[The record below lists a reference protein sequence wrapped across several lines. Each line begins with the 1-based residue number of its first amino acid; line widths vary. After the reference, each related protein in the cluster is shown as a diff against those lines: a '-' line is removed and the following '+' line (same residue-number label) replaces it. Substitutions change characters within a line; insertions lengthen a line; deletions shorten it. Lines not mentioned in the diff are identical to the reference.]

1 METIEYETQTRK
13 ISFVAEDLDPWPAD
27 TEESDKENLQTAW
40 EEDPPVRRPPMVKVH
55 SRKYLTQTPQS
66 DKAKTICR
74 VVSLVSLIV
83 AITCV
88 FIVMLIPQLCYFK
101 AAGICQ
107 HTESPSAPSEVSGLF
122 IVFLCMCNGP

>member
-13 ISFVAEDLDPWPAD
+13 ISFLGENDPVD
-27 TEESDKENLQTAW
+27 FEEGNLQTAW
-40 EEDPPVRRPPMVKVH
+40 EEDPPVRSMVKVD

-66 DKAKTICR
+66 EKAKTICR

-88 FIVMLIPQLCYFK
+88 FTVMLIPQLCYFK

-107 HTESPSAPSEVSGLF
+107 HTESPVPSGVSRLF
-122 IVFLCMCNGP
+122 IFNLCNNP